1 MKHFDITEW
10 SDFTRGTVPVPERAL
25 METHLSSG
33 CTRCGSAFEF
43 VNEVVT
49 VARQSWHEEPPPDAV
64 RWAKALVAMHR
75 PPRGTVQSLIAR
87 LVFDS
92 VTDPVP
98 AGIRSGDAALRY
110 AVYVAGNFCID
121 LHFQQDVEAR
131 TATIMGQMTDRET
144 PDRAMTGKPVLLV
157 SGQRVVAHCI
167 SNKFGEFS
175 LNCNPQ
181 RQLRLLVGT
190 DEHRNRIEVP
200 LDPFVGSGPKGTVR
214 HRRK

>member
-10 SDFTRGTVPVPERAL
+10 SDFTRGALSASERAL
-25 METHLSSG
+25 MEGHLSSG
-33 CTRCGSAFEF
+33 CARCASAFEF
-43 VNEVVT
+43 VKDVHT
-49 VARQSWHEEPPPDAV
+49 VARLSPQEEPSPDAV
-64 RWAKALVAMHR
+64 RWAKALVAMH
-75 PPRGTVQSLIAR
+75 PRERVGVPSLMAR

-92 VTDPVP
+92 INDPVP
-98 AGIRSGDAALRY
+98 VGMRSGDAALRY

-121 LHFQQDVEAR
+121 LHFQEDLEAR

-144 PDRAMTGKPVLLV
+144 PDRPMTGKPVLLV
-157 SGQRVVAHCI
+157 SGKRVLAHCI

-175 LNCNPQ
+175 LHCNPE

-190 DEHRNRIEVP
+190 DEYRDRIEVP
-200 LDPFVGSGPKGTVR
+200 LDPFVGSGPNGTVR